1 MSQAAAQL
9 GLRCRCERSGLSR
22 GGTASMPIRE
32 KGPRRAGWWPVGPLS
47 RHNPCPD
54 RRENRASSTVA
65 AEFTGET
72 DSAAEG
78 DGFEPSVPL
87 RNRGT
92 PATPPPALRQ
102 GPLHA
107 LG

>member
-1 MSQAAAQL
+1 
-9 GLRCRCERSGLSR
+9 
-22 GGTASMPIRE
+22 MPIRE

-78 DGFEPSVPL
+78 EGFEPPVPL
-87 RNRGT
+87 AKQVGLCGRTGSAAEAKRAVSKTSSGVGSTRMRLLDRAANNRIDRT
-92 PATPPPALRQ
+92 
-102 GPLHA
+102 
-107 LG
+107 